1 MSIIKVDYGEI
12 AKVQEDYYAIYA
24 SRELARTVI
33 HNGEVLHYQDNFF
46 EIEDDNVKIVYDSS
60 YNFKITVK
68 KPCTEQRIYS
78 STSVTEY
85 QHNANDLITINSTMY
100 QSILTFK

>member
-1 MSIIKVDYGEI
+1 MASGSGVSGN
-12 AKVQEDYYAIYA
+12 YYAIYS

-60 YNFKITVK
+60 NNFKITVK
-68 KPCTEQRIYS
+68 KPCTEQRITKAAS
-78 STSVTEY
+78 ITEY
-85 QHNANDLITINSTMY
+85 QHNANDLITIYSTQY
-100 QSILTFK
+100 QSILTF